1 MGSPLTP
8 VSEDQ
13 RFMAKKKL
21 IAVISHLPS
30 SLKRRLVGAPIVAAP
45 RLGLH
50 LEDWCS
56 VPVQRAAPR
65 APGKLAE
72 LLMLAGRPSEL
83 KPLLRYLLF

>member
-1 MGSPLTP
+1 
-8 VSEDQ
+8 
-13 RFMAKKKL
+13 MAKKKP
-21 IAVISHLPS
+21 IAAISHLPS
-30 SLKRRLVGAPIVAAP
+30 SPKRRLVGAPIVAAP

-56 VPVQRAAPR
+56 VPVLRAAPR

-72 LLMLAGRPSEL
+72 LLMFVSRPSEL

>member
-1 MGSPLTP
+1 
-8 VSEDQ
+8 
-13 RFMAKKKL
+13 MAQKKP

-30 SLKRRLVGAPIVAAP
+30 SLRRRLVGAPIVAAP

-56 VPVQRAAPR
+56 VPVPRDTPR
-65 APGKLAE
+65 ALWQTAE
-72 LLMLAGRPSEL
+72 LLMLVSRPSEL